1 MTQPPYADPGRRR
14 FTSGVAA
21 ATLAAPFFWVRQATA
36 AEQVIVRTPGG
47 VFDDIKRETI
57 YEPFRKETG
66 IEVVPVAATAAKLM
80 AMMKSGQ
87 NELDVID
94 TGDSTLLELE
104 KSNYLVPLAYEE
116 FKYTNLAD
124 IDPVVK
130 RKYQLGSFIYA
141 MVLGYNTKAMAPGS
155 EPKSWAEFWD
165 VKRFPARRTL
175 PDMAS
180 GTPSL
185 EFALIADGVP
195 MNKLYPL
202 DIDRAFKSMSRIRA
216 LVPKFWDTGAL
227 SSTMIADNEVSMGA
241 LWSTRAAAAQD
252 QGAPHRHPVE
262 PERPARAGLRHPGR
276 RTQPRQCQEVHRLQL
291 LGRVAGALA
300 RQVQGNP
307 RQHQGL
313 RRNVEGPDRPR
324 DEDTLDAFQGFP
336 ARHRVVGA
344 EPREGRPG
352 LVEVDHQLTRANP
365 RESGE
370 GPADSVAR

>member
-1 MTQPPYADPGRRR
+1 MTHPESADSGRRK
-14 FTSGVAA
+14 FTTGVAA
-21 ATLAAPFFWVRQATA
+21 AALASPFFWIRNATA

-104 KSNYLVPLAYEE
+104 KSNYLMPLAYEE
-116 FKYTNLAD
+116 FKYTKLAD
-124 IDPVVK
+124 IDPIVK
-130 RKYQLGSFIYA
+130 RKYQVGSFIYA
-141 MVLGYNTKAMAPGS
+141 MVLGYNTKAMAPGT

-165 VKRFPARRTL
+165 VKRFPGRRTL

-202 DIDRAFKSMSRIRA
+202 DIDRAFKSMSRVRA
-216 LVPKFWDTGAL
+216 SVPKFWDTGAL
-227 SSTMIADNEVSMGA
+227 SSTMIADNEVAMGA

-252 QGAPHRHPVE
+252 QGAPV
-262 PERPARAGLRHPGR
+262 GL
-276 RTQPRQCQEVHRLQL
+276 QWNQNAL
-291 LGRVAGALA
+291 L
-300 RQVQGNP
+300 VQAYGIP
-307 RQHQGL
+307 
-313 RRNVEGPDRPR
+313 
-324 DEDTLDAFQGFP
+324 
-336 ARHRVVGA
+336 VGA
-344 EPREGRPG
+344 RNLANAKKFIDYSSSADAQSRWLAKYKAIPVNTKAYAATSNDLIDPATKTPWTRSKGFVLDIEWWALNREKVGQVWSKWILG
-352 LVEVDHQLTRANP
+352 
-365 RESGE
+365 
-370 GPADSVAR
+370 